1 MKSHAKNFKRPDTV
15 GLMKEGGIIGTED
28 VDKSYSRKPNIWYLA
43 DSEVELIKIPRQS
56 FNEFWK
62 GQITFEFDF
71 KFYSVIVYIIFL
83 LGKSVIVWIS
93 SVLPVKIL
101 EYKKNQLLLTPT
113 IIKYEIGI
121 EKDEKGLSTPKLIEK
136 EFKNLQKLWKFLTN
150 VRGHNLRFEYID

>member
-1 MKSHAKNFKRPDTV
+1 M
-15 GLMKEGGIIGTED
+15 
-28 VDKSYSRKPNIWYLA
+28 
-43 DSEVELIKIPRQS
+43 
-56 FNEFWK
+56 
-62 GQITFEFDF
+62 
-71 KFYSVIVYIIFL
+71 IVYIIFL